1 MKYKLLIPVFSLML
15 FWGCIGT
22 DLEDELPEAIRIEA
36 PEAPLRVNG
45 QIELVAEFRDNSG
58 QVLMVEVLWTSSS
71 PDIVEI
77 VDNKYAFGKSEGTA
91 IITASAASPSN
102 PAVQLTTELELT
114 VEFSKEELTISTFM
128 NPITVGNEFQFGV
141 NYLNVD
147 GENVSIP
154 VNWESSN
161 PAVATISASGVV
173 KGISAGTTEIIASAG
188 NVVDRKSIEITE
200 TPIITNPEI
209 RFLTFDNSLSTGES
223 FQFVA
228 SYYDESAMEDT
239 TIPIIWSSS
248 DTNVLTINENGLAVA
263 LAEGTANVTASGGGV
278 ETSTS
283 VTVES
288 SAALPRTGT
297 LRGTGYDIEGAF
309 TLSENNDGDLIL
321 SFENAMIDRNAP
333 GPYFYLTNMDRN
345 VSGGV
350 NLGKTQNGTFSI
362 NVSAEF
368 PDVRLSTYQHVMVWC
383 EPFNVRLGIGTF
395 DN

>member
-1 MKYKLLIPVFSLML
+1 MKYKLFITAFSLAF

-45 QIELVAEFRDNSG
+45 QIELIAEFRDNSG
-58 QVLMVEVLWTSSS
+58 QVLMVDVNWSSS
-71 PDIVEI
+71 APDIVEV
-77 VDNKYAFGKSEGTA
+77 VDNKYAVGRSEGTA
-91 IITASAASPSN
+91 VITASASSPSD
-102 PAVQLTTELELT
+102 PDLQLTTELEIT

-128 NPITVGNEFQFGV
+128 NPISVGSEFQFGV

-154 VNWESSN
+154 VTWESSN
-161 PAVATISASGVV
+161 PSVATVSSSGVV
-173 KGISAGTTEIIASAG
+173 SGISEGNTDIIATAG
-188 NVVDRKSIEITE
+188 NVVDRLTIEITE
-200 TPIITNPEI
+200 MPIQTDPEI

-223 FQFVA
+223 FQFTA
-228 SYYDESAMEDT
+228 SFYDESAMEDT
-239 TIPIIWSSS
+239 SIPIAWSSS
-248 DTNVLTINENGLAVA
+248 YTDVLTIDENGLAVA
-263 LAEGTANVTASGGGV
+263 IAEGVANVTASGGGV
-278 ETSTS
+278 NATIS
-283 VTVES
+283 VVIES
-288 SAALPRTGT
+288 DAAMPRTGS
-297 LRGTGYDIEGAF
+297 LRGTGYDIEGSF
-309 TLSENNDGDLIL
+309 TLSENEDGDLIL

-350 NLGKTQNGTFSI
+350 NLGKSQNGTFSI

-395 DN
+395 EN

>member
-1 MKYKLLIPVFSLML
+1 MKYKLFITAFSLAF

-45 QIELVAEFRDNSG
+45 QIELIAEFRDNSG
-58 QVLMVEVLWTSSS
+58 QVLMVDVNWSSS
-71 PDIVEI
+71 APDIVEV
-77 VDNKYAFGKSEGTA
+77 VDNKYAIGKAEGTA
-91 IITASAASPSN
+91 VITASATSPSD
-102 PAVQLTTELELT
+102 PDMQLTTELEIT

-128 NPITVGNEFQFGV
+128 NPISAGNEFQFGV

-147 GENVSIP
+147 GENISVP
-154 VNWESSN
+154 VTWESSN
-161 PAVATISASGVV
+161 PSVATVSSSGVV
-173 KGISAGTTEIIASAG
+173 SGISEGTTDIIASAG
-188 NVVDRKSIEITE
+188 NVVDRLTIEITE
-200 TPIITNPEI
+200 MPILTDPEI

-223 FQFVA
+223 FLFTA
-228 SYYDESAMEDT
+228 SFYDESAMEDPS
-239 TIPIIWSSS
+239 IPIAWSSS
-248 DTNVLTINENGLAVA
+248 DTDVLTVNENGLAVA
-263 LAEGTANVTASGGGV
+263 IAEGVANITASGGGV
-278 ETSTS
+278 EATIA
-283 VTVES
+283 VMVES
-288 SAALPRTGT
+288 NAALPRTGT
-297 LRGTGYDIEGAF
+297 LRGTGYDIEGSF
-309 TLSENNDGDLIL
+309 TLSENEDGDLIL

-345 VSGGV
+345 VSGGI